1 MKVFLKW
8 VVKSFQR
15 GLAYRLE
22 YFVSIFNA
30 LLYMFIFTSIWKAI
44 FNQGEVIK
52 GLDQNL
58 MINYAVFATLIK
70 STVVK
75 SRDFIGE
82 RVRTGEI
89 SVDLTKP
96 ISLPMITL
104 ADAMGSWLFQLF
116 SRAIPLLVF
125 ATYAFDIRYPVGLD
139 IYFIASYILSFF
151 IFHSLLFVFG
161 TASFYITENFPLWI
175 LNSAA
180 ISLLSGSIL
189 PLEIL
194 PVYVQDIAI
203 YTPYPY
209 LFYLPTMKLL
219 QGDFPMMH
227 ALSRQ
232 LMAMSATYLLGFALF
247 HYGKRRL
254 HIQGG

>member
-1 MKVFLKW
+1 MKVFFKW
-8 VVKSFQR
+8 ALKSFQR

-44 FNQGEVIK
+44 FTQGEVVR

-58 MINYAVFATLIK
+58 MVNYAVFATLIK
-70 STVVK
+70 VTVVK

-96 ISLPMITL
+96 ISLPLITL
-104 ADAMGSWLFQLF
+104 ADAIGSWLFQLF

-125 ATYAFDIRYPVGLD
+125 AVYAFDIKYPVGLD
-139 IYFIASYILSFF
+139 MYFVASYILSFF
-151 IFHSLLFVFG
+151 IFHALLFSFG
-161 TASFYITENFPLWI
+161 TASFFITENFPLWI

-189 PLEIL
+189 PLQIL
-194 PVYVQDIAI
+194 PEFVQDIAV

-219 QGDFPMMH
+219 QGDFPMTV
-227 ALSRQ
+227 ALSKQ
-232 LMAMSATYLLGFALF
+232 LIAMSLTYSLGFFLF